1 MESSIVQL
9 RACTAIA
16 VIALCTLA
24 GCGEEKD
31 ASSRSGAA
39 AADPQALVTRYF
51 ASLARGDGTTAC
63 GLLTVAARRELKQ
76 LPEGERARSCEE
88 AAAQLAR
95 ESLPVRRPRLQDLR
109 VSGPTA
115 TAQITSK
122 DPPYDSGVLLRREGG
137 GWKIAY
143 PPAVLSRFKTP
154 PGIKEEKHEQP

>member
-31 ASSRSGAA
+31 ASSSSAG

-51 ASLARGDGTTAC
+51 AALAGGDGTTAC
-63 GLLTVAARRELKQ
+63 GLLTAAAGQEMTQ
-76 LPEGERARSCEE
+76 LPEGERAGSCEE

-137 GWKIAY
+137 RWKIAY